1 MNTTIHRVLES
12 EVEIPCET
20 VVLPGILRR
29 PPHAEGLVI
38 FAHGSGS
45 NRHSSRN
52 GFVASELNHR
62 NLATLLFDLL
72 TPAEAANESRD
83 GPRFDIP
90 LLTGRLMGATRWAM
104 ETERL
109 PTGYFGA
116 STGAAAALAAAASLP
131 SIAAVVSRGGR
142 TDLAGDCVHR
152 VKAPTLLI
160 VGAEDHAVI
169 GWNYGTYEQLGGVK
183 SLMLIGGATHLFSE
197 PGTLEQVADLAAD
210 WFQKH
215 FGKTDQSHSQEAP

>member
-1 MNTTIHRVLES
+1 MNTTIHRVVES
-12 EVEIPCET
+12 EVEIPCGT

-52 GFVASELNHR
+52 GFVARELNHR

-72 TPAEAANESRD
+72 TPEEAAIESRD

-90 LLTGRLMGATRWAM
+90 LLTLRLIEATRWAM
-104 ETERL
+104 ESERL

-131 SIAAVVSRGGR
+131 TIAAIVSRGGR
-142 TDLAGDCVHR
+142 TDLAGDCVSM

-160 VGAEDHAVI
+160 AGAEDHAVI
-169 GWNYGTYEQLGGVK
+169 GWNYGTYEQLAGLK

-210 WFQKH
+210 WFQRH
-215 FGKTDQSHSQEAP
+215 LGKTDGSHLQEKP